1 MNRKTLMPD
10 EKSIMKIYDV
20 TVPLSEQTPVYE
32 GDPTVQIEAAHQI
45 AKGDAAN
52 VSRLCFGAHTA
63 THVDAPNHFIEGG
76 RRVDQ
81 LDFGKLLGTC
91 RVVEI
96 DENVLAIEAAHL
108 TDLEGVERVL
118 FKTRNSDFWND
129 LAQGFRKDFTY
140 IAPDAARAL
149 VDLGIKLVGIDYLSV
164 EKFGSEDFLTHI
176 TLLKNEVVII
186 EGLDLREV
194 PAGDYELV
202 CLPLKMVGGTGDG
215 APARTILRQN

>member
-1 MNRKTLMPD
+1 
-10 EKSIMKIYDV
+10 MKIYDV

-32 GDPTVQIEAAHQI
+32 GDPAVQIEAAHQI

-63 THVDAPNHFIEGG
+63 THVDAPAHFIEGA

-81 LDFGKLLGTC
+81 LEFDKLLGTC

-96 DENVLAIEAAHL
+96 GGDVMVIEAAHCENL
-108 TDLEGVERVL
+108 VGVERVL
-118 FKTRNSDFWND
+118 FKTHNSDFWND
-129 LAQGFRKDFTY
+129 PAQGFRKDFTY
-140 IAPDAARAL
+140 IAPDAAKAL
-149 VDLGIKLVGIDYLSV
+149 VDLGVKLVGIDYLSV
-164 EKFGSEDFLTHI
+164 EKFGSEDFMTHI

-194 PAGDYELV
+194 SGGDYELI

-215 APARTILRQN
+215 APARTILREI